1 MTADYERNGL
11 GREQIVTQL
20 LYADLT
26 YAIRGVLMQVHSAL
40 GPGLPEAFYD
50 EAASIGFQE
59 AGIACERQKSFYVYY
74 ENVQVGHYIPDATFE
89 GNKVLL
95 DYKVENEITA
105 LHKAQ
110 VISYLK
116 VTDADLGLVVN
127 FGAASL
133 QVERLPNFLR
143 DKQLKF
149 KWQPHPLPDDM
160 LYPDLTAQLFCCLH
174 RVHFTLGPGFLH
186 PVYRRATMVESE
198 RSGFN
203 CRYVKELPVHFHDHH
218 LGNVPCR
225 LIVVENKIAIAA
237 FALREVGEAE
247 QMALRARLRQLDL
260 QLGLLANFHD
270 TRLNIHPVRV
280 TAKGDLA

>member
-1 MTADYERNGL
+1 MTK
-11 GREQIVTQL
+11 L

-26 YAIRGVLMQVHSAL
+26 YAIRGVLMQVHNAL

-59 AGIACERQKSFYVYY
+59 VGIACERQKSFYVYY
-74 ENVQVGHYIPDATFE
+74 EDVQVGHYIPDATFA
-89 GNKVLL
+89 GDKVLL

-149 KWQPHPLPDDM
+149 EWRLHPLPDDM
-160 LYPDLTAQLFCCLH
+160 LYPDLTAKLFRCLH
-174 RVHFTLGPGFLH
+174 KVHFMLGPGFLH
-186 PVYRRATMVESE
+186 PVYRRATMVEME
-198 RSGFN
+198 RSSLN
-203 CRYVKELPVHFHDHH
+203 CRYVRELPVQFHDHQ
-218 LGNVPCR
+218 LGNIPCR
-225 LIVVENKIAIAA
+225 LIIVDDKIAVAA
-237 FALREVGEAE
+237 FALREVGKAE
-247 QMALRARLRQLDL
+247 QIALHARLRQLDL
-260 QLGLLANFHD
+260 QFGLLANFHD
-270 TRLNIHPVRV
+270 TQLSIQPVRV
-280 TAKGDLA
+280 TSKGDLT